1 MSERMR
7 IELYVAAPPTSK
19 CKQAIALAE
28 GAVEAYPDRLKLT
41 VYGRGIPR
49 AEPPTLGF
57 YRAGKIRPV
66 PSVWVN
72 GFLVAW
78 GEVPD
83 AEKMRKAIEEE
94 LSKGEVAPS
103 SRV

>member
-28 GAVEAYPDRLKLT
+28 RAVEAYPEQLKLV
-41 VYGRGIPR
+41 VYGRGMPR
-49 AEPPTLGF
+49 SEPPTLGF
-57 YRAGKIRPV
+57 HRAGKVRPV
-66 PSVWVN
+66 PSAWVN
-72 GFLVAW
+72 GVLVAW

-83 AEKMRKAIEEE
+83 AERMRRVIEGE
-94 LSKGEVAPS
+94 LSKGKLAPL
-103 SRV
+103 SRI